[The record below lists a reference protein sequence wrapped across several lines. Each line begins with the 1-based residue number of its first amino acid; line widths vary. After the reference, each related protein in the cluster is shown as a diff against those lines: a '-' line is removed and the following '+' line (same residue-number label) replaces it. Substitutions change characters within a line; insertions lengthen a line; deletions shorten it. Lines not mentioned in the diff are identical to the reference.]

1 MSASKTHFEVFILY
15 FVSHWCFYFL
25 TSATDSHEIR
35 HLFWTL
41 LKNKHL
47 LLGPVAFQHSVFIVQ
62 KPKWFKFTKQELLNY
77 GQFFKFF
84 VFFFILHTLIC
95 YAMVFYECS
104 VHFAE
109 IPCWVQNQTE
119 AFLLVSPTIQKS
131 CLFNCCILHIISHG
145 FTHSLPP
152 PCDTGLHGECMLKL
166 PVGLRKEHTGV
177 GLADEVFVCCPAD
190 AFVVLLLVWVLQR

>member
-1 MSASKTHFEVFILY
+1 MVQVYKT
-15 FVSHWCFYFL
+15 
-25 TSATDSHEIR
+25 
-35 HLFWTL
+35 
-41 LKNKHL
+41 
-47 LLGPVAFQHSVFIVQ
+47 GVA
-62 KPKWFKFTKQELLNY
+62 ELWP
-77 GQFFKFF
+77 
-84 VFFFILHTLIC
+84 VFFIIFFLHTLIC
-95 YAMVFYECS
+95 YAMVFYKCS
-104 VHFAE
+104 VHSAE